1 VRALGIDVGVGKGLD
16 LVLLDERRVPF
27 VIAARAGLG
36 DVERLVREGKPDIVA
51 IDSPPRWALEGKSR
65 ATENELAR
73 LNIHAFRTPSKAHG
87 EGRAFDWM
95 RRGMEVFELL
105 GRSGYPLATARP
117 WKAHAIEVF
126 PHASSAVFAGCLP
139 PKGMRKRA
147 WREQVLRMEGVR
159 TEELTTLDQVDAA
172 LAAVTGLAVLQGKV
186 SALGD
191 PGEGVIVIPT
201 NAPAST
207 YRPGTLADRGGTA
220 ALFAWCACGTCDQ
233 QVPAGSQ
240 FVRGHDAKR
249 KSLLWQQVRSGQ
261 GAIEE
266 LRRRGWE
273 TPPETT

>member
-1 VRALGIDVGVGKGLD
+1 MRALGIDVGVGKGLD
-16 LVLLDERRVPF
+16 LVLLDEQRVPF
-27 VIAARAGLG
+27 VIAARAGLD
-36 DVERLVREGKPDIVA
+36 DVERIVREGKPDIVA
-51 IDSPPRWALEGKSR
+51 IDSPPRWARDGRSR

-87 EGRAFDWM
+87 EGHAFDWM
-95 RRGMEVFELL
+95 RRGMEVFSLL
-105 GRSGYPLATARP
+105 ERLGYPLATARP
-117 WKAHAIEVF
+117 WKAGAIEVF
-126 PHASSAVFAGCLP
+126 PHASSAVLAGCLP

-159 TEELTTLDQVDAA
+159 TEELTTLDQIDAA

-186 SALGD
+186 SAFGD

-201 NAPAST
+201 NAPATT
-207 YRPGTLADRGGTA
+207 YRPGTLADRGGTE
-220 ALFAWCACGTCDQ
+220 ALFAWCACGTCDL

-240 FVRGHDAKR
+240 FARGHDAKR
-249 KSLLWQQVRSGQ
+249 KSLLWQQVRDGH